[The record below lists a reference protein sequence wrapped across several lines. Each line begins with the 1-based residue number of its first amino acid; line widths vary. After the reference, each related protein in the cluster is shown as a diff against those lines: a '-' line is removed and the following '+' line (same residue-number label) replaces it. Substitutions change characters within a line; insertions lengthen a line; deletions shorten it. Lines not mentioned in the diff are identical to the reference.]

1 MRIVV
6 ALGGNALLRRGEPM
20 TADNQ
25 RANIRIATEQIAKIH
40 PGNQLVIA
48 HGNGPQV
55 GLLSLQAAAYTSVSP
70 YPLDVLGA
78 ETEGMI
84 GYIIEQE
91 LGNLLDFEVP
101 FATLLTQVEVDAK
114 DPAFQNP
121 SKPSARCTPRPKPKS
136 WPPKKA
142 GPSLRTATN
151 SAAWWPA
158 PNRSASSK
166 SARSSGCWKRQ
177 HRDLRRRWRH
187 SDPVRRRPQAQGV
200 EAVIDK
206 DLCSALLAEQLE
218 ADLLVIATD
227 VNAAFIDYGKP
238 TQKAIAQAHPDELER
253 LGFAA
258 GSMGP
263 KCRQPASLPAILER
277 SR

>member
-55 GLLSLQAAAYTSVSP
+55 GLLSLQAAAYTSVTP

-121 SKPSARCTPRPKPKS
+121 TKPIGPVHDKAEAENS
-136 WPPKKA
+136 PPKKA
-142 GPSLRTATN
+142 GPSPRTVTS
-151 SAAWWPA
+151 SAAWSPA
-158 PNRSASSK
+158 HGRNASSK
-166 SARSSGCWKRQ
+166 SVRSNGCWTRAAS
-177 HRDLRRRWRH
+177 L
-187 SDPVRRRPQAQGV
+187 SAPV
-200 EAVIDK
+200 
-206 DLCSALLAEQLE
+206 
-218 ADLLVIATD
+218 
-227 VNAAFIDYGKP
+227 
-238 TQKAIAQAHPDELER
+238 
-253 LGFAA
+253 AA
-258 GSMGP
+258 GFRPCTTSTATS
-263 KCRQPASLPAILER
+263 RASR
-277 SR
+277 R

>member
-25 RANIRIATEQIAKIH
+25 RANIRVATEQIAKIH
-40 PGNQLVIA
+40 PGNELVIA

-101 FATLLTQVEVDAK
+101 FATLLTQVEVDAN
-114 DPAFQNP
+114 DPAFQKP
-121 SKPSARCTPRPKPKS
+121 SKPIGPVYTKAEAENS
-136 WPPKKA
+136 PPKRA

-151 SAAWWPA
+151 SAAWSPA
-158 PNRSASSK
+158 PDRSVSSK
-166 SARSSGCWKRQ
+166 SARSSGCWRK
-177 HRDLRRRWRH
+177 
-187 SDPVRRRPQAQGV
+187 
-200 EAVIDK
+200 
-206 DLCSALLAEQLE
+206 
-218 ADLLVIATD
+218 
-227 VNAAFIDYGKP
+227 AA
-238 TQKAIAQAHPDELER
+238 
-253 LGFAA
+253 
-258 GSMGP
+258 S
-263 KCRQPASLPAILER
+263 
-277 SR
+277 